1 MHSNRS
7 DKSEFIT
14 ENSVTFS
21 SILSQKSIDHQTATI
36 SSKNGFLIHSATIK
50 KSLINTLANDGSPT
64 NYQCVREFQ
73 EETQYICI
81 KYTRE
86 ALVCPPQL
94 KQGLFTITTID
105 NIDHIPSSA
114 TASSLFHGTK

>member
-1 MHSNRS
+1 M
-7 DKSEFIT
+7 
-14 ENSVTFS
+14 
-21 SILSQKSIDHQTATI
+21 
-36 SSKNGFLIHSATIK
+36 
-50 KSLINTLANDGSPT
+50 INKLANDGSPT

-73 EETQYICI
+73 EETQYICM

-105 NIDHIPSSA
+105 NINHIPSSA
-114 TASSLFHGTK
+114 TASSLFHGTKWKV